1 MITTSA
7 TSATSALH
15 AQLAQKGFVHIAYPH
30 SKNFQFI
37 LEELGT
43 IIQTT
48 QIRENSQSTRLLCS
62 NAGMDF
68 HTDHYAARHIAWLCN
83 SQSATGG
90 ESVLI
95 DSFSLLSRYSEQM
108 RRMLSQVTVQSH
120 KVFYNDK
127 PFQPLLTLDEAGN
140 PESVYFARWLV
151 NPVFD
156 PKISQA
162 LKKLSADLQAAI
174 PFEILL
180 CEGDLLIVDNHRILH
195 GRKAFPA
202 GAGRWLTRFWL
213 S

>member
-7 TSATSALH
+7 ASTLLE
-15 AQLAQKGFVHIAYPH
+15 QLAQNGFVHISYPQSKAYR
-30 SKNFQFI
+30 FI
-37 LEELGT
+37 LEDLGT

-48 QIRENSQSTRLLCS
+48 QIRENKKSTRLLSS

-68 HTDHYAARHIAWLCN
+68 HTDHYAARYIAWLCN

-90 ESVLI
+90 ESVLK
-95 DSFSLLSRYSEQM
+95 DSFSVLSRYSEQM
-108 RRMLSQVTVQSH
+108 RQLLSQVTVQSH

-127 PFQPLLTLDEAGN
+127 PSLPLLLLDDMGN
-140 PESVYFARWLV
+140 PVSVYYAPWLV
-151 NPVFD
+151 NQIFD

-162 LKKLSADLQAAI
+162 LLKFNSDLESVK
-174 PFEILL
+174 PVEILL
-180 CEGDLLIVDNHRILH
+180 SEGDLLIIDNHRMLH
-195 GRKAFPA
+195 GRNAFPS

>member
-1 MITTSA
+1 MITTTAS
-7 TSATSALH
+7 TALQE
-15 AQLAQKGFVHIAYPH
+15 QLVQKGFVHISYPK
-30 SKNFQFI
+30 SKDYQFI
-37 LEELGT
+37 LEDLGT

-48 QIRENSQSTRLLCS
+48 PIRENPQSTRLLSS

-68 HTDHYAARHIAWLCN
+68 HTDHYAAHYVAWLCN

-95 DSFSLLSRYSEQM
+95 DSFSLLRGYSEQM
-108 RRMLSQVTVQSH
+108 LYLLSQVTVQSH

-127 PFQPLLTLDEAGN
+127 PSLPLLSLDEDGN
-140 PESVYFARWLV
+140 PVSVYYAPWLV

-162 LKKLSADLQAAI
+162 LAKFNSDLGSVNHV
-174 PFEILL
+174 EILL
-180 CEGDLLIVDNHRILH
+180 SEGDLLIIDNHRMLH
-195 GRKAFPA
+195 GRKAFPT